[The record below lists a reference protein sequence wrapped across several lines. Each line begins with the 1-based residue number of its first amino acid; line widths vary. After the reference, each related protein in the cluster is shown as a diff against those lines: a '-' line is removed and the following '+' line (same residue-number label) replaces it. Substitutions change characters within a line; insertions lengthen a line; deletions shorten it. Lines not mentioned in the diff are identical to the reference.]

1 VRKAIGPRPDNS
13 KKTNNKE
20 SAVEAIAI
28 VTALA
33 LLQAFVFAFLV
44 GKARGKYGVSAP
56 AMSGDPNFE
65 REFREHQNTVENLVL
80 VIPAMWI
87 FGTYVHVLTAAGIGL
102 LYVISRFIYRNAY
115 LKDPK
120 SRSLGF
126 TIGALCTMTLILG
139 SIVGAGLVWIK
150 S

>member
-1 VRKAIGPRPDNS
+1 
-13 KKTNNKE
+13 
-20 SAVEAIAI
+20 VEAIAI

-44 GKARGKYGVSAP
+44 GKARVKHGVSAP

-65 REFREHQNTVENLVL
+65 RAFRVHQNTVEQVIL
-80 VIPAMWI
+80 VIPSMWI
-87 FGTYVHVLTAAGIGL
+87 FGTYVHALAAAGIGL
-102 LYVISRFIYRNAY
+102 LFVVSRFIYRNGY

-126 TIGALCTMTLILG
+126 TIGAVCTITLLLG
-139 SIVGAGLVWIK
+139 SIVGPVLALMRH
-150 S
+150 

>member
-1 VRKAIGPRPDNS
+1 
-13 KKTNNKE
+13 
-20 SAVEAIAI
+20 VEAIAI

-44 GKARGKYGVSAP
+44 GKARVKHGVSAP

-65 REFREHQNTVENLVL
+65 RAFRVHQNTVEQVIL
-80 VIPAMWI
+80 VIPSMWI
-87 FGTYVHVLTAAGIGL
+87 FGTYVHALAAAGIGL
-102 LYVISRFIYRNAY
+102 LFVVSRFIYRNGY

-126 TIGALCTMTLILG
+126 TIGAVCTVTLLLG
-139 SIVGAGLVWIK
+139 SIVGPVLALMRH
-150 S
+150 